1 MLCKS
6 ESINIDWTT
15 RRMGGVSLAC
25 LGEDVDGMGFRD
37 LHCFNLA
44 MLAKQGWH
52 LMMEP
57 NTLFAKIFKAK
68 YFCKK
73 EFFGGISWLVS

>member
-1 MLCKS
+1 MCSSKRL
-6 ESINIDWTT
+6 
-15 RRMGGVSLAC
+15 
-25 LGEDVDGMGFRD
+25 DGMGFYD

-68 YFCKK
+68 YFCKRNFLEASLGWSPSYIWRSIHASIGVLK
-73 EFFGGISWLVS
+73 